1 MNVGI
6 ILAGGSGLR
15 FGSST
20 PKQYQKLNGK
30 EVVSFV
36 IDAFKKSNY
45 TDRLLVVSAAEYIH
59 KIEDSYGITAIQGG
73 NSRNSTI
80 YNGIMYVK
88 NNIPTASKVIFADSV
103 RPLLTSKYIDR
114 VFELLDYYD
123 GVITVEKITD
133 SLHLI
138 GKGIVDR
145 DNYRLIQTPEAF
157 RMQLLEKFDKESQAT
172 AIVKQFEGNNIFY
185 CEELLNNLKI
195 TYQKDLKIAKAL
207 LEEKND

>member
-1 MNVGI
+1 M
-6 ILAGGSGLR
+6 
-15 FGSST
+15 
-20 PKQYQKLNGK
+20 
-30 EVVSFV
+30 
-36 IDAFKKSNY
+36 
-45 TDRLLVVSAAEYIH
+45 
-59 KIEDSYGITAIQGG
+59 
-73 NSRNSTI
+73 
-80 YNGIMYVK
+80 
-88 NNIPTASKVIFADSV
+88 
-103 RPLLTSKYIDR
+103 
-114 VFELLDYYD
+114 
-123 GVITVEKITD
+123 
-133 SLHLI
+133 I